1 MRENALELHGV
12 CKKYGGFALRNVGF
26 TLPRGTVMGLIGE
39 NGAGKTT
46 TIKAVLDLIRPD
58 SGEITVLG
66 EHGSNPSVREKI
78 GVVLEN
84 GGFPSAMSAVQV
96 STLLGRA
103 YKNWNAEQFASYIE
117 KFGIDQEKAIRD
129 YSKGMKT
136 KLNIAAALSHDA
148 ELLLLDEPTS
158 GLDPVV
164 RDEVLDLLYDFMQ
177 DENHAILLSSHITS
191 DLDKIADEITFIHK
205 GEVLLSEPRDELL
218 DTCGILRCTADQ
230 LDALDPSA
238 VRAKRVGAF
247 GCEASG
253 KTRRRTGELVGRAGQ
268 HRTDHAVPDERG
280 ESGDESNAV
289 CGLDESAPVD
299 EGTFDS
305 GGCHCVLASLTV
317 GKQCCRSC
325 RLFWCMLSLMV
336 PATLMSSD

>member
-12 CKKYGGFALRNVGF
+12 CKKYGDFALRNVGF

-46 TIKAVLDLIRPD
+46 TIKAVLDLIRLD

-66 EHGSNPSVREKI
+66 ERGTSNPAVRERI
-78 GVVLEN
+78 GVVLDD
-84 GGFPSAMSAVQV
+84 GGFPSTMNAVQV
-96 STLLGRA
+96 DTLLGRA
-103 YKNWNAEQFASYIE
+103 YRNWDTAQFFRYIE
-117 KFGIDQEKAIRD
+117 RFGIDKEKAIKD

-136 KLNIAAALSHDA
+136 KLNIAAALSHGA

-247 GCEASG
+247 GCEALV
-253 KTRRRTGELVGRAGQ
+253 RRDG
-268 HRTDHAVPDERG
+268 VPANWSVESVNIEQIMLFLTRG
-280 ESGDESNAV
+280 ENA
-289 CGLDESAPVD
+289 
-299 EGTFDS
+299 
-305 GGCHCVLASLTV
+305 
-317 GKQCCRSC
+317 R
-325 RLFWCMLSLMV
+325 
-336 PATLMSSD
+336 

>member
-12 CKKYGGFALRNVGF
+12 CKKYGGFALHNVGF

-66 EHGSNPSVREKI
+66 EHGSNPSVREKL
-78 GVVLEN
+78 GVVLED
-84 GGFPSAMSAVQV
+84 GGFPSMMSAAQV

-117 KFGIDQEKAIRD
+117 KFGIDREKAIRD

-247 GCEASG
+247 GCEALV
-253 KTRRRTGELVGRAGQ
+253 RRDG
-268 HRTDHAVPDERG
+268 VPENWSVEPVNIEQIMLFLTRG
-280 ESGDESNAV
+280 EDA
-289 CGLDESAPVD
+289 
-299 EGTFDS
+299 
-305 GGCHCVLASLTV
+305 
-317 GKQCCRSC
+317 R
-325 RLFWCMLSLMV
+325 
-336 PATLMSSD
+336 

>member
-103 YKNWNAEQFASYIE
+103 YK
-117 KFGIDQEKAIRD
+117 
-129 YSKGMKT
+129 
-136 KLNIAAALSHDA
+136 KL
-148 ELLLLDEPTS
+148 E
-158 GLDPVV
+158 
-164 RDEVLDLLYDFMQ
+164 
-177 DENHAILLSSHITS
+177 
-191 DLDKIADEITFIHK
+191 
-205 GEVLLSEPRDELL
+205 
-218 DTCGILRCTADQ
+218 CG
-230 LDALDPSA
+230 
-238 VRAKRVGAF
+238 
-247 GCEASG
+247 
-253 KTRRRTGELVGRAGQ
+253 
-268 HRTDHAVPDERG
+268 
-280 ESGDESNAV
+280 AV
-289 CGLDESAPVD
+289 CVV
-299 EGTFDS
+299 
-305 GGCHCVLASLTV
+305 HR
-317 GKQCCRSC
+317 KIRH
-325 RLFWCMLSLMV
+325 
-336 PATLMSSD
+336 

>member
-39 NGAGKTT
+39 NGAGKDNDHQGG
-46 TIKAVLDLIRPD
+46 ARPHPAGQRRD
-58 SGEITVLG
+58 CRAGG
-66 EHGSNPSVREKI
+66 HGSNPFVREKI
-78 GVVLEN
+78 GVVLED

-117 KFGIDQEKAIRD
+117 KFGIDREKAIRD

-164 RDEVLDLLYDFMQ
+164 RDEVLNLLYDFMQ

-230 LDALDPSA
+230 LNALDPSA
-238 VRAKRVGAF
+238 VRAKRVGTF
-247 GCEASG
+247 GCEALV
-253 KTRRRTGELVGRAGQ
+253 RRDG
-268 HRTDHAVPDERG
+268 VPENWSVEPVNIEQIMLFLTRG
-280 ESGDESNAV
+280 EDA
-289 CGLDESAPVD
+289 
-299 EGTFDS
+299 
-305 GGCHCVLASLTV
+305 
-317 GKQCCRSC
+317 R
-325 RLFWCMLSLMV
+325 
-336 PATLMSSD
+336 

>member
-66 EHGSNPSVREKI
+66 EHGSNPAVRERI
-78 GVVLEN
+78 GVVLDD
-84 GGFPSAMSAVQV
+84 GGFPSTMSAVQV

-117 KFGIDQEKAIRD
+117 KFSIDREKAIRD

-136 KLNIAAALSHDA
+136 KLHIAAALSHGA
-148 ELLLLDEPTS
+148 ELLLLD
-158 GLDPVV
+158 
-164 RDEVLDLLYDFMQ
+164 
-177 DENHAILLSSHITS
+177 
-191 DLDKIADEITFIHK
+191 
-205 GEVLLSEPRDELL
+205 EPRDELL

-247 GCEASG
+247 GCEALV
-253 KTRRRTGELVGRAGQ
+253 RRDGIPENWSVEPVNIEQIMLFLT
-268 HRTDHAVPDERG
+268 RG
-280 ESGDESNAV
+280 EDA
-289 CGLDESAPVD
+289 
-299 EGTFDS
+299 
-305 GGCHCVLASLTV
+305 
-317 GKQCCRSC
+317 R
-325 RLFWCMLSLMV
+325 
-336 PATLMSSD
+336 

>member
-1 MRENALELHGV
+1 MRENALELRGV
-12 CKKYGGFALRNVGF
+12 CKKYDGFVLRDVGF

-66 EHGSNPSVREKI
+66 EQSTSNPAVRERI
-78 GVVLEN
+78 GVVLDD
-84 GGFPSAMSAVQV
+84 GGFPSTMNAVQV
-96 STLLGRA
+96 DTLLGRA
-103 YKNWNAEQFASYIE
+103 YRNWDTAQFFRYIE
-117 KFGIDQEKAIRD
+117 RFGIDKEKAIKD

-136 KLNIAAALSHDA
+136 KLVIAAALSHHA

-177 DENHAILLSSHITS
+177 DDTHAILLSSHITS

-218 DTCGILRCTADQ
+218 DTCGVLHCTVEQ
-230 LDALDPSA
+230 LEALEPSV

-247 GCEASG
+247 GCEALV
-253 KTRRRTGELVGRAGQ
+253 RRGG
-268 HRTDHAVPDERG
+268 VPENWPVEPVSIEQMMLFLTRG
-280 ESGDESNAV
+280 ERAE
-289 CGLDESAPVD
+289 
-299 EGTFDS
+299 
-305 GGCHCVLASLTV
+305 
-317 GKQCCRSC
+317 
-325 RLFWCMLSLMV
+325 
-336 PATLMSSD
+336 

>member
-1 MRENALELHGV
+1 MRENALELHSV

-66 EHGSNPSVREKI
+66 EQSTSNPTVRERI
-78 GVVLEN
+78 GVVLDD
-84 GGFPSAMSAVQV
+84 GGFPSTMNAVQV
-96 STLLGRA
+96 DTLLGRA
-103 YKNWNAEQFASYIE
+103 YRNWDTAQFFRYI
-117 KFGIDQEKAIRD
+117 KRFGIDKEKAIKD

-247 GCEASG
+247 GCEALV
-253 KTRRRTGELVGRAGQ
+253 RRDG
-268 HRTDHAVPDERG
+268 VPANWSVDPVNIEQIMLFLTRG
-280 ESGDESNAV
+280 ERAE
-289 CGLDESAPVD
+289 
-299 EGTFDS
+299 
-305 GGCHCVLASLTV
+305 
-317 GKQCCRSC
+317 
-325 RLFWCMLSLMV
+325 
-336 PATLMSSD
+336 

>member
-12 CKKYGGFALRNVGF
+12 CKKYSGFALRNVGF

-66 EHGSNPSVREKI
+66 EHGSNPSVRRKNRRGARERR
-78 GVVLEN
+78 
-84 GGFPSAMSAVQV
+84 FPECDERRTGEHAARQSVTKTGMRS
-96 STLLGRA
+96 SLRRTL
-103 YKNWNAEQFASYIE
+103 E
-117 KFGIDQEKAIRD
+117 KFGIDREKAIKD

-177 DENHAILLSSHITS
+177 DENHAILLPVTSRAIWIKSRTRSPSSTR
-191 DLDKIADEITFIHK
+191 A
-205 GEVLLSEPRDELL
+205 
-218 DTCGILRCTADQ
+218 RC
-230 LDALDPSA
+230 
-238 VRAKRVGAF
+238 
-247 GCEASG
+247 C
-253 KTRRRTGELVGRAGQ
+253 
-268 HRTDHAVPDERG
+268 
-280 ESGDESNAV
+280 
-289 CGLDESAPVD
+289 
-299 EGTFDS
+299 
-305 GGCHCVLASLTV
+305 
-317 GKQCCRSC
+317 
-325 RLFWCMLSLMV
+325 
-336 PATLMSSD
+336 

>member
-1 MRENALELHGV
+1 MRENALELRGL
-12 CKKYGGFALRNVGF
+12 CKKYDGFVLRNVGF

-66 EHGSNPSVREKI
+66 ERGTSNPAVRERI
-78 GVVLEN
+78 GVVLDD
-84 GGFPSAMSAVQV
+84 GGFPSTMNAVQV
-96 STLLGRA
+96 DTLLGRA
-103 YKNWNAEQFASYIE
+103 YRNWDTAQFFRYIE
-117 KFGIDQEKAIRD
+117 RFGIDKEKAIKD

-136 KLNIAAALSHDA
+136 KLVIAAALSHHA

-177 DENHAILLSSHITS
+177 DDTHAILLSSHITS

-218 DTCGILRCTADQ
+218 DTCGVLHCTAEQ
-230 LDALDPSA
+230 LEALEPSV

-247 GCEASG
+247 GCEALV
-253 KTRRRTGELVGRAGQ
+253 RRGG
-268 HRTDHAVPDERG
+268 VPENWPVDPVSIEQMMLFLTRG
-280 ESGDESNAV
+280 EDA
-289 CGLDESAPVD
+289 
-299 EGTFDS
+299 
-305 GGCHCVLASLTV
+305 
-317 GKQCCRSC
+317 R
-325 RLFWCMLSLMV
+325 
-336 PATLMSSD
+336 

>member
-66 EHGSNPSVREKI
+66 EQSTSNPTVRERI
-78 GVVLEN
+78 GVVLDD
-84 GGFPSAMSAVQV
+84 GGFPSTMNAVQV
-96 STLLGRA
+96 DTLLGRA
-103 YKNWNAEQFASYIE
+103 YRNWDTAQFFRYI
-117 KFGIDQEKAIRD
+117 KRFGIDKEKAIKD

-136 KLNIAAALSHDA
+136 KLNIAAALSHGA

-247 GCEASG
+247 GCEALV
-253 KTRRRTGELVGRAGQ
+253 RRDG
-268 HRTDHAVPDERG
+268 VPENWSVEPVNIEQIMLFLTRG
-280 ESGDESNAV
+280 EDA
-289 CGLDESAPVD
+289 
-299 EGTFDS
+299 
-305 GGCHCVLASLTV
+305 
-317 GKQCCRSC
+317 R
-325 RLFWCMLSLMV
+325 
-336 PATLMSSD
+336 

>member
-66 EHGSNPSVREKI
+66 EQSTSNPTVRERI
-78 GVVLEN
+78 GVVLDD
-84 GGFPSAMSAVQV
+84 GGFPSTMNAVQV
-96 STLLGRA
+96 DTLLGRA
-103 YKNWNAEQFASYIE
+103 YRNWDTAQFFRYI
-117 KFGIDQEKAIRD
+117 KRFGIDKEKAIKD

-191 DLDKIADEITFIHK
+191 DLDKIADEITFIH
-205 GEVLLSEPRDELL
+205 
-218 DTCGILRCTADQ
+218 
-230 LDALDPSA
+230 
-238 VRAKRVGAF
+238 
-247 GCEASG
+247 
-253 KTRRRTGELVGRAGQ
+253 
-268 HRTDHAVPDERG
+268 
-280 ESGDESNAV
+280 
-289 CGLDESAPVD
+289 
-299 EGTFDS
+299 
-305 GGCHCVLASLTV
+305 
-317 GKQCCRSC
+317 
-325 RLFWCMLSLMV
+325 
-336 PATLMSSD
+336 

>member
-1 MRENALELHGV
+1 MRENALELHSV

-66 EHGSNPSVREKI
+66 EQSTSNPTVRERI
-78 GVVLEN
+78 GVVLDD
-84 GGFPSAMSAVQV
+84 GGFPSTMNAVQV
-96 STLLGRA
+96 DTLLGRA
-103 YKNWNAEQFASYIE
+103 YRNWDTAQFFRYI
-117 KFGIDQEKAIRD
+117 KRFGIDKEKAIKD

-177 DENHAILLSSHITS
+177 DENHAILLPSHITS

-247 GCEASG
+247 GCEALV
-253 KTRRRTGELVGRAGQ
+253 RRDG
-268 HRTDHAVPDERG
+268 VPANWSVDPVNIEQIMLFLTRG
-280 ESGDESNAV
+280 ERAE
-289 CGLDESAPVD
+289 
-299 EGTFDS
+299 
-305 GGCHCVLASLTV
+305 
-317 GKQCCRSC
+317 
-325 RLFWCMLSLMV
+325 
-336 PATLMSSD
+336 